1 MPITPDTKD
10 WTWVVDRRCP
20 ECGFDAAELDA
31 EDAPDL
37 VRANAATW
45 LRVLQRPDVRQRP
58 DEATWSPLEYAA
70 HVLDVHQVFGRR
82 FDLMLA
88 EDDPEFENW
97 DQDRAAALGRYG
109 ERDPEQVGVDLA
121 TGAEAVASTLGAVA
135 GAQWKRQ
142 GRRSNGSVFTVA
154 SLTRYY
160 VHDLQHHLWDVDA

>member
-10 WTWVVDRRCP
+10 WTWVLDRRCP
-20 ECGFDAAELDA
+20 ECGFDAAELDT

-45 LRVLQRPDVRQRP
+45 LRVLERADVGRRPDGT
-58 DEATWSPLEYAA
+58 TWSALEYAG

-88 EDDPEFENW
+88 EDDPPFENW
-97 DQDRAAALGRYG
+97 DQDQAAVLGAYAD
-109 ERDPEQVGVDLA
+109 RDPQQVGVDLA
-121 TGAEAVASTLGAVA
+121 TCAEVVASTLDAVS

-160 VHDLQHHLWDVDA
+160 VHDLQHHLWDVGA